1 MSTVNMEGPPA
12 GPDQMAMAAPGG
24 AAPVNFRQGG
34 AVQYFNPENA
44 NRVVQPDPRALQ
56 LFEEDKALFGSLL
69 GAEDQQAALEE
80 QKRMTK
86 AQMLFDIA
94 QGALAFATPGETAVS
109 PAERLAQ
116 VAQPVLGNIGARSGE
131 LLKFKQG
138 QAAEKRSLDMAALQS
153 SQSKLQTEKQ
163 AKIDAA
169 AADALAQSKSVAKA
183 AEYTQQ
189 LLLQSNEF
197 SYKKKQ
203 GETDQGYAL
212 RLAKDL
218 ADTRRTLKNMENA
231 SSLEQ
236 IELRNRLSAKEARL
250 TESHDLVL
258 QSNKFGQQTSERLSS
273 EQFRTTL
280 QNSIDAATASRQ
292 ALGFKNDEKTIAQR
306 GVLDKELTRLN
317 SQLRITEKA
326 VDLDNDL
333 KILGVKDIYTLGQME
348 KGHEQD
354 LALADHRG
362 SISAMA
368 AHLSQVATAT
378 ENALDRAQREGL
390 QINSQNFK
398 LELQKD
404 MQNFTGSEK
413 EKDRLLTQIQNDVM
427 NALKE
432 RGLDI
437 NERGLSIEIL
447 KNAAAESLA
456 LRKQTFVEAEAAADR
471 LAPSFKVV
479 EGNLVMYKP
488 DGTAT
493 PVYSAPEAPLKA
505 DYKVIRDMSNQT
517 TRVVDASTPS
527 GLLAIEA
534 ANTANSGGTEQFR
547 VSNMS
552 ADSAPTAKAYKVDG
566 VGTRLSYDGGRTYIN
581 LQGQSVSMPTKA
593 QPLSDT
599 IAAAEAAKM
608 RIQLRAGKDLAEMEE
623 MLGIVSMGGTRD
635 NPIPLNAEEAGLM
648 RNAME
653 AARMGTGPYAGIAV
667 ALDSVFGGLIPQAR
681 QAFQDTQA
689 NRQFLRGVT
698 ILTRSAL
705 VVNPRF
711 PVAEMERVG
720 VLFPD
725 PDAFFRDPETEANK
739 FIELKRLALTQK
751 MANNEALNEGIQ
763 DDKTRQSV
771 LSNNFEIDRL
781 LGMLGTVPLSIG
793 GNVDSDTME
802 ALRRHVLGE

>member
-1 MSTVNMEGPPA
+1 
-12 GPDQMAMAAPGG
+12 
-24 AAPVNFRQGG
+24 
-34 AVQYFNPENA
+34 
-44 NRVVQPDPRALQ
+44 
-56 LFEEDKALFGSLL
+56 
-69 GAEDQQAALEE
+69 
-80 QKRMTK
+80 
-86 AQMLFDIA
+86 
-94 QGALAFATPGETAVS
+94 
-109 PAERLAQ
+109 
-116 VAQPVLGNIGARSGE
+116 
-131 LLKFKQG
+131 
-138 QAAEKRSLDMAALQS
+138 
-153 SQSKLQTEKQ
+153 
-163 AKIDAA
+163 
-169 AADALAQSKSVAKA
+169 
-183 AEYTQQ
+183 
-189 LLLQSNEF
+189 
-197 SYKKKQ
+197 
-203 GETDQGYAL
+203 
-212 RLAKDL
+212 
-218 ADTRRTLKNMENA
+218 
-231 SSLEQ
+231 
-236 IELRNRLSAKEARL
+236 
-250 TESHDLVL
+250 
-258 QSNKFGQQTSERLSS
+258 
-273 EQFRTTL
+273 
-280 QNSIDAATASRQ
+280 IDAATASRQ
-292 ALGFKNDEKTIAQR
+292 ALGFDNDKKTIAQR
-306 GVLDKELTRLN
+306 AELDKELAKLN
-317 SQLRITEKA
+317 SQLKITEKA

-362 SISAMA
+362 SIAAMA

-437 NERGLSIEIL
+437 NERGLSVEIL

-456 LRKQTFVEAEAAADR
+456 LRKQAFVEAEAAADR

-517 TRVVDASTPS
+517 TRVVDASTDI
-527 GLLAIEA
+527 GRLAIQN
-534 ANTANSGGTEQFR
+534 ANLANSSGTEKFK

-581 LQGQSVSMPTKA
+581 LQGESVSMPTKA

-608 RIQLRAGKDLAEMEE
+608 RIQAQAGKDLAEMDE
-623 MLGIVSMGGTRD
+623 MLGLISMGGTRD
-635 NPIPLNAEEAGLM
+635 NPIRLDSTEAGLM
-648 RNAME
+648 RDALE
-653 AARMGTGPYAGIAV
+653 AARNGTGPYANIAV
-667 ALDSVFGGLIPQAR
+667 AIANVFGGLIPQAKG
-681 QAFQDTQA
+681 AFKDTQA
-689 NRQFLRGVT
+689 NRQFLRGLT

-725 PDAFFRDPETEANK
+725 PDVFFTDPEAEANK
-739 FIELKRLALTQK
+739 LIELKALATSQK
-751 MANNEALNEGIQ
+751 YRNNQALREGIQ
-763 DDKTRQSV
+763 DDKTRQAV

-781 LGMLGTVPLSIG
+781 LGMLTTVPTSTG
-793 GNVDSDTME
+793 GTVDSDTMD
-802 ALRRHVLGE
+802 ALRKHVLGG